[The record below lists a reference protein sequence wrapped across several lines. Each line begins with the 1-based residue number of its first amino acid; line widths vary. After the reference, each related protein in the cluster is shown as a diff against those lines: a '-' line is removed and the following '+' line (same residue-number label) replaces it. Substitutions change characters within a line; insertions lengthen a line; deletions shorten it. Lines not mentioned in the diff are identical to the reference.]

1 MWNLLEIVEWINSCI
16 KRLIGNVNS
25 ASEIKLLSNQK
36 PQEIDAQQQTNFIC
50 QKKKKKK
57 KIKKH
62 EILVINDIDIL
73 VRT

>member
-1 MWNLLEIVEWINSCI
+1 MH
-16 KRLIGNVNS
+16 
-25 ASEIKLLSNQK
+25 SNR
-36 PQEIDAQQQTNFIC
+36 PTLYA
-50 QKKKKKK
+50 KKKKKK